1 MKLKTLLY
9 ALPPALLLAAPALP
23 AEETGE
29 AEALAAKLQLVE
41 KDRNGAIY
49 AQPEVDWS
57 AYDKIM
63 LEDATVAF
71 RKNWQRDQNRGRR
84 ALSDRV
90 STSDMERIKSE
101 LAALFDE
108 VFAQEMAA
116 GGRWQVVDSAGPDV
130 LRIKPE
136 IVDLDVYAPDIQSS
150 SYTRS
155 YTDSS
160 GSMTLKLGLFDAE
173 TGDLLAATSD
183 RRQSPYRGYMQ
194 WTTSVSN
201 KGDARRIVQ
210 QWARD
215 LDARLAAATGRES
228 AD

>member
-1 MKLKTLLY
+1 MKLKTMLY
-9 ALPPALLLAAPALP
+9 ALPPVLLLAAPALP
-23 AEETGE
+23 AEESD
-29 AEALAAKLQLVE
+29 AAAALAEKLQLVE

-49 AQPEVDWS
+49 AQPGVDWS
-57 AYDKIM
+57 AYDKI
-63 LEDATVAF
+63 LIEDATVAF
-71 RKNWQRDQNRGRR
+71 RKNWQRDQNRNRR
-84 ALSDRV
+84 ALSERV
-90 STSDMERIKSE
+90 SASDMERIKSE

-108 VFAQEMAA
+108 VFAEEMAA
-116 GGRWQVVDSAGPDV
+116 GGRWEIVDAAGPDV

-136 IVDLDVYAPDIQSS
+136 IVDLDVYAPDVQSS

-215 LDARLAAATGRES
+215 LDERLNAATGRES

>member
-1 MKLKTLLY
+1 MFRTVAMASVLVLLS
-9 ALPPALLLAAPALP
+9 APAELVQADDP
-23 AEETGE
+23 APDVSMEGLE
-29 AEALAAKLQLVE
+29 LVE
-41 KDRNGAIY
+41 KDRRGEIY
-49 AQPEVDWS
+49 ADPDTDWS
-57 AYDKIM
+57 VYNRIQLD
-63 LEDATVAF
+63 EATVAF

-84 ALSDRV
+84 ALSERV

-116 GGRWQVVDSAGPDV
+116 GGRWQIVESAGPDV

-136 IVDLDVYAPDIQSS
+136 IVDLDVYAPDVQSS

-183 RRQSPYRGYMQ
+183 KRQSPYRGYMQ

-215 LDARLAAATGRES
+215 LDERLNAATGRE
-228 AD
+228 ATD

>member
-9 ALPPALLLAAPALP
+9 TLPPVLLLAAPALP
-23 AEETGE
+23 ADESD
-29 AEALAAKLQLVE
+29 AAAALAEKLQLVE
-41 KDRNGAIY
+41 KDRNGATY
-49 AQPEVDWS
+49 AQPGVDWS
-57 AYDKIM
+57 AYDKI
-63 LEDATVAF
+63 LIEDATVAF

-84 ALSDRV
+84 ALSERV
-90 STSDMERIKSE
+90 STSDVERIKSD
-101 LAALFDE
+101 LVALFDE
-108 VFAQEMAA
+108 VFAEEMAA
-116 GGRWQVVDSAGPDV
+116 GGRWEIVDAAGPDV

-136 IVDLDVYAPDIQSS
+136 IVDLDVYAPDVQSS

-160 GSMTLKLGLFDAE
+160 GSMTLKLGLFDSE

-183 RRQSPYRGYMQ
+183 RRQSPYRGYLQ
-194 WTTSVSN
+194 WTNSVSN

-215 LDARLAAATGRES
+215 LDQRLNAATGRES

>member
-9 ALPPALLLAAPALP
+9 TLPPVLLLAAPALP
-23 AEETGE
+23 ADESD
-29 AEALAAKLQLVE
+29 AAAALAEKLQLVE
-41 KDRNGAIY
+41 KDRNGATY
-49 AQPEVDWS
+49 AQPGVDWS
-57 AYDKIM
+57 AYDKI
-63 LEDATVAF
+63 LIEDATVAF

-84 ALSDRV
+84 ALSERV
-90 STSDMERIKSE
+90 STSDMERIKSD

-108 VFAQEMAA
+108 VFAEEMAA
-116 GGRWQVVDSAGPDV
+116 GGRWEIVDAAGPDV

-136 IVDLDVYAPDIQSS
+136 IVDLDVYAPDVQSS

-160 GSMTLKLGLFDAE
+160 GSMTLKLGLFDSE

-215 LDARLAAATGRES
+215 LDQRLNAATGRES
-228 AD
+228 SD

>member
-9 ALPPALLLAAPALP
+9 TLPPVLLLAAPALP
-23 AEETGE
+23 ADESD
-29 AEALAAKLQLVE
+29 AAAALAEKLQLVE
-41 KDRNGAIY
+41 KDRNGATY
-49 AQPEVDWS
+49 AQPGIDWS
-57 AYDKIM
+57 AYDKI
-63 LEDATVAF
+63 LIEDATVAF

-84 ALSDRV
+84 ALSERV
-90 STSDMERIKSE
+90 STSDMERIKSD
-101 LAALFDE
+101 LATLFDE
-108 VFAQEMAA
+108 VFAEEMAA
-116 GGRWQVVDSAGPDV
+116 GGRWEIVDAAGPDV

-136 IVDLDVYAPDIQSS
+136 IVDLDVYAPDVQSS

-160 GSMTLKLGLFDAE
+160 GSMTLKLGLFDSE

-210 QWARD
+210 HWARD
-215 LDARLAAATGRES
+215 LDERLNAATGRES
-228 AD
+228 SD

>member
-9 ALPPALLLAAPALP
+9 TLPPVLLLAAPALP
-23 AEETGE
+23 ADESD
-29 AEALAAKLQLVE
+29 AAAALAEKLQLVE
-41 KDRNGAIY
+41 KDRNGATY
-49 AQPEVDWS
+49 AQPGVDWS
-57 AYDKIM
+57 AYDKI
-63 LEDATVAF
+63 LIEDATVAF

-84 ALSDRV
+84 ALSERV
-90 STSDMERIKSE
+90 STSDMERIKSD
-101 LAALFDE
+101 LATLFDE
-108 VFAQEMAA
+108 VFAEEMAA
-116 GGRWQVVDSAGPDV
+116 GGRWEIVDAAGPDV

-136 IVDLDVYAPDIQSS
+136 IVDLDVYAPDVQSS

-160 GSMTLKLGLFDAE
+160 GSMRLKLGLFDSE

-183 RRQSPYRGYMQ
+183 RRQSPYRDYMQ

-215 LDARLAAATGRES
+215 LDQRLNAATGRES